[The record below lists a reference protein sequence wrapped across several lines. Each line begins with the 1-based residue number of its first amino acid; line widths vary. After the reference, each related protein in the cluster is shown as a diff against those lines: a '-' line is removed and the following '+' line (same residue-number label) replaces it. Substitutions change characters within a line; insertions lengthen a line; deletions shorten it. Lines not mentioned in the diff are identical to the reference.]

1 MMKILISDIDC
12 TMNRNEN
19 LDLFNAIN
27 KFVKKGNIFIIAT
40 DKAINYVAD
49 LLVLQNLNVEYF
61 LCNDGAVIFDRYF
74 NILYRKDL
82 KETVV
87 RPIVNILEDDDNILE
102 TFIDTSH
109 GFVKE
114 YRGSANGIVA
124 RPLDKVEAEI
134 TLNNICMKYP
144 EVNGCVND
152 NWLNIYDKSVNKYTS
167 LKYLIDNYRLKD
179 YEIYSLCTSVGDLEL
194 VKNTNG
200 YVLKDSAEDLKAYSK
215 GEFNNLKELVDFIDK
230 DEEETIYLD
239 I

>member
-49 LLVLQNLNVEYF
+49 LLALQNLNVEYF

-124 RPLDKVEAEI
+124 RPLDKVKAEI

>member
-1 MMKILISDIDC
+1 MKILISDIDC

-19 LDLFNAIN
+19 VELFSAIN
-27 KFVKKGNIFIIAT
+27 NFVKKGNMFIIAT

-49 LLVLQNLNVEYF
+49 VLSLSDLNVEYY

-82 KETVV
+82 NETVV
-87 RPIVNILEDDDNILE
+87 RPIVHILEDDDNILE

-114 YRGSANGIVA
+114 YRGTANGIVS
-124 RPLDKVEAEI
+124 RPLDKIQAEI

-144 EVNGCVND
+144 EVNGYVND
-152 NWLNIYDKSVNKYTS
+152 NWLNIYDKSVNKYNS
-167 LKYLIDNYRLKD
+167 LKYLINNYRLSD
-179 YEIYSLCTSVGDLEL
+179 YEVYSLCSSIGDLEL
-194 VKNTNG
+194 IKKTNG
-200 YVLKDSAEDLKAYSK
+200 YVLENSCEDLKIYSK
-215 GEFNNLKELVDFIDK
+215 GEFKNLKEFVEFLDK

>member
-1 MMKILISDIDC
+1 MKILVSDIDC
-12 TMNRNEN
+12 TMNRDKNEE
-19 LDLFNAIN
+19 LFRTIN
-27 KFVKKGNIFIIAT
+27 NFVKKGNIFIIAT

-49 LLVLQNLNVEYF
+49 VLALSDLNVEYF

-82 KETVV
+82 KETVI
-87 RPIVNILEDDDNILE
+87 RPIVNILEDDNNILE

-124 RPLDKVEAEI
+124 RPLDKVEASI
-134 TLNNICMKYP
+134 TLNNICMRYP
-144 EVNGCVND
+144 EVNGYVND
-152 NWLNIYDKSVNKYTS
+152 NWLNIYDKTVNKYNS
-167 LKYLIDNYRLKD
+167 LKYLINNYRLND
-179 YEIYSLCTSVGDLEL
+179 YELYSLCSSIGDLEL
-194 VKNTNG
+194 IKNTNG
-200 YVLKDSAEDLKAYSK
+200 YTLENSVEDLKVYSK
-215 GEFNNLKELVDFIDK
+215 GTFNNLKEFVEFIDK

>member
-1 MMKILISDIDC
+1 MKILVSDIDC
-12 TMNRNEN
+12 TMNRTEN
-19 LDLFNAIN
+19 VELFNSIN
-27 KFVKKGNIFIIAT
+27 KFVSKGNIFIIAT

-49 LLVLQNLNVEYF
+49 VLSLSDINVEYYM
-61 LCNDGAVIFDRYF
+61 CNDGAVIFDRYF

-87 RPIVNILEDDDNILE
+87 RPIIHILEDDENILE
-102 TFIDTSH
+102 TFVDTSH

-114 YRGSANGIVA
+114 YRGTANGIVS
-124 RPLDKVEAEI
+124 RPLDKIQAEI

-144 EVNGCVND
+144 EVNGYVND
-152 NWLNIYDKSVNKYTS
+152 NWLNIYDKTVNKYNS
-167 LKYLIDNYRLKD
+167 LKYLINNYRLND
-179 YEIYSLCTSVGDLEL
+179 YEIYSLCSSIGDLEL

-200 YVLKDSAEDLKAYSK
+200 YVLENSCEDLKTYSK
-215 GEFNNLKELVDFIDK
+215 GEFKNLKEFVEFLDK

>member
-1 MMKILISDIDC
+1 MKILVSDIDC

-19 LDLFNAIN
+19 VNLFNSIN
-27 KFVKKGNIFIIAT
+27 NFVSKGNIFIIAT

-49 LLVLQNLNVEYF
+49 VLSLSDINVEYYM
-61 LCNDGAVIFDRYF
+61 CNDGAVIFDRYF

-87 RPIVNILEDDDNILE
+87 RPIVHILQDDDNILE

-114 YRGSANGIVA
+114 YRGTANGIVS
-124 RPLDKVEAEI
+124 RPLDKIQAEI
-134 TLNNICMKYP
+134 TLNNICMRYP
-144 EVNGCVND
+144 EVNGYVND
-152 NWLNIYDKSVNKYTS
+152 NWLNIYDKTVNKYNS
-167 LKYLIDNYRLKD
+167 LKYLINNYRLND
-179 YEIYSLCTSVGDLEL
+179 YEIYSLCSSIGDLEL
-194 VKNTNG
+194 IKNTNG
-200 YVLKDSAEDLKAYSK
+200 YVLENGCEDLKTYSK
-215 GEFNNLKELVDFIDK
+215 GEFKNLKDFVDFLNK